1 MTATDARPE
10 PPPDGHIEVAPPP
23 ADRSAVKPAPVG
35 PDEPAPA
42 EATTLGAVEALP
54 RLLKITGAVVGPAT
68 LLTALLFQFGRLYSA
83 GYFRY
88 YGVNFTVLD
97 LTMNDYL
104 VSGADGL
111 WVPLAAACILTLL
124 LVWLHRMLLSRLPA
138 EGRTRALRVL
148 IPAAG
153 VAGAMLMGLAL
164 LDLVSDVRLIWGDS
178 EAGGLSL
185 ALGTLLVVYA
195 VRLVRL
201 TPRPG
206 ATHRDDATA
215 RRRAQTAGL
224 VEWGAAF
231 LLVSAGLYWAAG
243 QYAFGVGTS
252 RAMQLQAALP
262 YQPAAVLYSEKSLSL
277 DVLGVTEV
285 RCQDPDAAYRF
296 RYEGLRLVRQAGNQY
311 LMVAATWTR
320 ATGTAVLIPRGDG
333 VRLEFRTAVS
343 GSATC

>member
-1 MTATDARPE
+1 VTTTDARPE
-10 PPPDGHIEVAPPP
+10 PPSDGHVEVAQTPSDQP
-23 ADRSAVKPAPVG
+23 AAEPTGAR
-35 PDEPAPA
+35 PDEPAP
-42 EATTLGAVEALP
+42 EATITLGAAEALP

-68 LLTALLFQFGRLYSA
+68 LLTALLFQFGRLFSA

-97 LTMNDYL
+97 LTLNDYL

-111 WVPLAAACILTLL
+111 WVPLAAACVLTLL

-138 EGRTRALRVL
+138 EGRTRALGVL
-148 IPAAG
+148 IPVAG
-153 VAGAMLMGLAL
+153 VAGAVLMGLAL
-164 LDLVSDVRLIWGDS
+164 LDLASNVRLFWGDS

-185 ALGTLLVVYA
+185 AVGTLLVVYA

-201 TPRPG
+201 TPRSD
-206 ATHRDDATA
+206 AARRDDAAA

-243 QYAFGVGTS
+243 QYAFGAGTS

-262 YQPAAVLYSEKSLSL
+262 YQPAAVIYSEKSLSL
-277 DVLGVTEV
+277 EVFGVTEV
-285 RCQDPDAAYRF
+285 RCQNPDAAYGF
-296 RYEGLRLVRQAGNQY
+296 RYDGLRLVRQAGNQY
-311 LMVAATWTR
+311 LLVAATWTR
-320 ATGTAVLIPRGDG
+320 ATGTAVLIPRGAG
-333 VRLEFRTAVS
+333 VRLEFRTAAS
-343 GSATC
+343 GSPTC

>member
-1 MTATDARPE
+1 MGHVEAVPPSAGGPPVEPAGAR
-10 PPPDGHIEVAPPP
+10 
-23 ADRSAVKPAPVG
+23 
-35 PDEPAPA
+35 PDEPAP
-42 EATTLGAVEALP
+42 EATITLGAAEALP
-54 RLLKITGAVVGPAT
+54 RLLKVTGAVVAPAT

-83 GYFRY
+83 GYFRF

-97 LTMNDYL
+97 LTLNDYL

-111 WVPLAAACILTLL
+111 WVPLAAACVLTLL

-153 VAGAMLMGLAL
+153 VAGAVLMGLAL
-164 LDLVSDVRLIWGDS
+164 LDLVTDVRLFWGDS

-185 ALGTLLVVYA
+185 AVGTLLVVYA

-201 TPRPG
+201 TPRSD
-206 ATHRDDATA
+206 AARRDDPAA

-224 VEWGAAF
+224 VEWGATF

-262 YQPAAVLYSEKSLSL
+262 YQPAAVLYSEKSLSM
-277 DVLGVTEV
+277 DVTGVTELH
-285 RCQDPDAAYRF
+285 CQDPDAAYRY
-296 RYEGLRLVRQAGNQY
+296 RYDGLRLVRQAGNQY
-311 LMVAATWTR
+311 LLVAATWTR
-320 ATGTAVLIPRGDG
+320 ATGTAVLIPRGGG
-333 VRLEFRTAVS
+333 VRLEFRTAAG